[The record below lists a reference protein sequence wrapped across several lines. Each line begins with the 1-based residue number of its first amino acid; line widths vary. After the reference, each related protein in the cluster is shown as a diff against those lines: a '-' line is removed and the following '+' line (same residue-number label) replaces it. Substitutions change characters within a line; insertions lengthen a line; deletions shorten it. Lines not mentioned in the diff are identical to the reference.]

1 MYKKELNIG
10 IIMNHYDS
18 YIQSSVSPLYYA
30 CQDGKIDFIAELL
43 KSPDIDVNQVYE
55 LGETVLYLACRLGKL
70 DIVQLLLKQ
79 TGINVNKSNKHFN
92 AYLNEDNGVTPL
104 MGAINGYITDVRVNI
119 VRALLEHPDIDVN
132 KSNND
137 GDTPLGLAVKSYNI
151 DIVRALLEHPDID
164 VNKSNNDGDTPLGL
178 AVKSYNI
185 DIVHMLLEKSDV
197 SSFLENE
204 QLFIDNLEADYDLSR
219 ISDIFKDIKICL
231 GKTESSLTLANHKK
245 SGVFRQHILIK
256 L

>member
-151 DIVRALLEHPDID
+151 DIV
-164 VNKSNNDGDTPLGL
+164 
-178 AVKSYNI
+178 
-185 DIVHMLLEKSDV
+185 HMLLEKSDV